1 MLEFYFDVLLPAL
14 GSDKDDRVE
23 LISMLGL
30 DSSLLT
36 SSTSSNSRIL
46 GSVKAP
52 RSVPDAAT
60 FVTIVVIDTAMLQN
74 NSRNVGA

>member
-30 DSSLLT
+30 DS
-36 SSTSSNSRIL
+36 RIL

-60 FVTIVVIDTAMLQN
+60 FVAIVVIDTAMLQN